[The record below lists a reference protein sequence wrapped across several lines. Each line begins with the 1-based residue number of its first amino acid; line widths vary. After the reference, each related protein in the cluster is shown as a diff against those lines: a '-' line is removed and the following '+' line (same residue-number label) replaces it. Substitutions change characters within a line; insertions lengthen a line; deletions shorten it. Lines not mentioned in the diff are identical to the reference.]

1 MPNLSSLFEK
11 KWPSQKVCL
20 AVQNMES
27 FLESHYIMKI
37 KSTVILLATVFL
49 SIPITLPAQT
59 ATNDISTELR
69 AIVQD
74 VRTKIAAG
82 KNTEADLAP
91 ELKSFDTL
99 LAKHASEKT
108 DQMSQV
114 LYMEAMLYMEV
125 LSNPT
130 KGKALIEKLKT
141 DYPDTKLGKNAD
153 SILQSL
159 NKQAEAKKVQA
170 ALAPG
175 AVFPDFNVKNLTGQ
189 PLSVASLKG
198 KVVLIDF
205 WATWCGPCRA
215 ELPNVIATYGKFHD
229 KGFEII
235 GVSLDS
241 DREKLDAFLK
251 QQNGMTWPQFFDGQ
265 GWSNELA
272 VKYGVESIPFT
283 VLIGPDGKI
292 IGTDLRGEALG
303 EAVGK
308 ALTK

>member
-1 MPNLSSLFEK
+1 
-11 KWPSQKVCL
+11 
-20 AVQNMES
+20 
-27 FLESHYIMKI
+27 MKI
-37 KSTVILLATVFL
+37 KSTLILLAVAILLTPAVL
-49 SIPITLPAQT
+49 TAQT
-59 ATNDISTELR
+59 TTNGVSAELH
-69 AIVQD
+69 ALVQE

-91 ELKSFDTL
+91 ELKGFDAI
-99 LAKHASEKT
+99 LAKHAGEKT
-108 DQMSQV
+108 DEMSQV
-114 LYMEAMLYMEV
+114 LYMEAMLYIEV

-130 KGKALIEKLKT
+130 KGKELIAKLKT
-141 DYPDTKLGKNAD
+141 DYPDTKLGKKAD
-153 SILQSL
+153 DILQSL
-159 NKQAEAKKVQA
+159 DKQAEAKKVQS

-175 AVFPDFNVKNLTGQ
+175 AVFPDFNVKDLTAQ
-189 PLSVASLKG
+189 PLSVAVLKG

-215 ELPNVIATYGKFHD
+215 ELPNVIATYTKYHD
-229 KGFEII
+229 KGFNII

-241 DREKLDAFLK
+241 DRDKLDSFLK
-251 QQNGMTWPQFFDGQ
+251 QQDGMTWPQFFDGQ

-272 VKYGVESIPFT
+272 VKYGVQAIPFT

-308 ALTK
+308 ALAKK